1 MHELMHRLMNRQEQM
16 HDAGD
21 VISIPGPVRRNPLLD
36 AAARHNLQWLRAH
49 GMLREERAQ
58 RLYEHWS
65 IPELAA
71 TSFPDADLADL
82 CLAVDQCA
90 FYFLFDDQFDGER
103 GARPAEVAR
112 VCAPLITTLHTGRA
126 PERPSPVESAFAD
139 LWRRGSQGMS
149 ARWRARAAFHWE
161 GYFMAHPSEAL
172 GRALPDSRP
181 SRAAYLVLRRGA
193 SGVDTVLDLVERI
206 LGEVPA
212 TAYHNPQLTLM
223 RQLAG
228 DAPAVNNDVYSYAK
242 EAPRGDVYNLAVIT
256 QRDRGISRE
265 GAFALVRDEA
275 QRMVD
280 EFFALSEQIPG
291 TVLGL
296 GCSSEEGAAVLRYV
310 DGMGDWMRGYFSW
323 EASTLRYRPEG
334 ALPVDQ
340 PNYVEELL

>member
-1 MHELMHRLMNRQEQM
+1 MHELMGKQEQM
-16 HDAGD
+16 YGTED
-21 VISIPGPVRRNPLLD
+21 VIRIPGPVRHNPLEET
-36 AAARHNLQWLRAH
+36 AARHNLQWLRAH
-49 GMLREERAQ
+49 GMLRDERAQ
-58 RLYEHWS
+58 RLYDRWF
-65 IPELAA
+65 IPGLASA
-71 TSFPDADLADL
+71 SFPDADLAEL

-103 GARPAEVAR
+103 GARPAEVTR

-126 PERPSPVESAFAD
+126 PEHPSPVESAFAD

-172 GRALPDSRP
+172 GRAIPDARP
-181 SRAAYLVLRRGA
+181 NRDAYLVLRRGA

-206 LGEVPA
+206 LGEVPTA
-212 TAYHNPQLTLM
+212 AYHNPQLTLM

-228 DAPAVNNDVYSYAK
+228 DAPAINNDVYSYAK

-256 QRDRGISRE
+256 QRERGLSRE
-265 GAFALVRDEA
+265 QAFTLVRDEA
-275 QRMVD
+275 QRMAND
-280 EFFALSEQIPG
+280 FFVLAEQIPAIAIA
-291 TVLGL
+291 L
-296 GCSSEEGAAVLRYV
+296 GCTGEEGASVLRYV

-323 EASTLRYRPEG
+323 EASTVRYRPEG

-340 PNYVEELL
+340 PNYLEELL